1 MDWLSF
7 AFGFM
12 ACLGIVFVYAVG
24 CAAGQ
29 AELKRRLQHGEH
41 EVG

>member
-1 MDWLSF
+1 MDWTSF
-7 AFGFM
+7 TFGFM

-24 CAAGQ
+24 CAAGR
-29 AELKRRLQHGEH
+29 AEFKRRLKRGEH